1 MALFGSAEAM
11 NMHAIDWAIVAA
23 LIGVLLLG
31 ALSTRR
37 YTKSVAAFLAAQR
50 CGGRYLLSVAM
61 SMAMMG
67 VISLVGYLEQYHDV
81 GYNALWWGF
90 MEGPM
95 IIIMGVSGWVFYRFR
110 QTRALTLAQF
120 FEVRYSKNFR
130 VFSGLLAFLA
140 GIVNFGIFPSVG
152 ARFFIWYCGLP
163 ETFHLAGLEISTF
176 ATIMASLLGTSLLFT
191 FLGGQIAVM
200 VTDFIQGS
208 FAFVVFAIVI
218 GYLLYTFSWGQI
230 SDTLLATEPG
240 KSLINPFDMG
250 KEENFNIWF
259 YLISIVIFFY
269 CAMGWQG
276 TAGYYSSA
284 KSPHESK
291 MAMMLSHW
299 RYRVLMLVVLVVP
312 LCLRT
317 YLHHP
322 DYAEASAAFKAK
334 VAAVAP
340 DNLKGRGSITDPDDL
355 KRIEAL
361 QSQAKGPLF
370 MGMVFP
376 KILLGLMCAAMLGAF
391 ISTHDTYLHSWG
403 GMFIQDVILPFRRKP
418 LSTAQHLWLLRFSI
432 LGVAVFIFFF
442 SLYFQHVQRILMFC
456 ALSASIFVGG
466 AGAVIIGGLYWKRG
480 TTKAAWTAMIMGL
493 VLTVV
498 GFWIQHRGAGF
509 LAGLENQT
517 LVAVLKPIFTLT
529 GQEMSFWVIV
539 VVILSYL
546 AVSLLGRPESFNL
559 DRMLHRGKYAVAG
572 EASLA
577 AEDRQTILEK
587 LGWTKEFT
595 RWDKVVAGITLSW
608 PLIWFVVF
616 IIGNT
621 WHLLRE
627 GGIPKESWLSFWHYW
642 TWFIYATSIVVTA
655 WFIIGGLYDIV
666 YMYRRLRTMHVDDLD
681 DGRVIDRHSA
691 GEELESENGQA
702 G

>member
-1 MALFGSAEAM
+1 M
-11 NMHAIDWAIVAA
+11 NMRAVDWAIMIGLVGI
-23 LIGVLLLG
+23 LILS

-67 VISLVGYLEQYHDV
+67 VITLVGYLEQYHDV
-81 GYNALWWGF
+81 GYNAIWWPF

-120 FEVRYSKNFR
+120 FEMRYSRNFR
-130 VFSGLLAFLA
+130 VFAGLVAFLS
-140 GIVNFGIFPSVG
+140 GIINFGIFPSVG

-163 ETFHLAGLEISTF
+163 ETIAFVGLEISTF
-176 ATIMASLLGTSLLFT
+176 AAIMAFLLGMALLFT

-208 FAFVVFAIVI
+208 FAYVVFAV
-218 GYLLYTFSWGQI
+218 
-230 SDTLLATEPG
+230 
-240 KSLINPFDMG
+240 
-250 KEENFNIWF
+250 
-259 YLISIVIFFY
+259 VIFFY

-276 TAGYYSSA
+276 TAGYNSSA

-299 RYRVLMLVVLVVP
+299 RFRVLMLVVLIVP

-317 YLHHP
+317 YMRHP
-322 DYAEASAAFKAK
+322 DYAETSTAFKAR
-334 VAAVAP
+334 VSAVAP
-340 DNLKGRGSITDPDDL
+340 DDLKGREDITNPDDL

-370 MGMVFP
+370 MGMIFP

-403 GMFIQDVILPFRRKP
+403 SMFIQDVILPFRKKP
-418 LSTAQHLWLLRFSI
+418 LSPAQHLWLLRLSI

-442 SLYFQHVQRILMFC
+442 SLYFQHVQRIQMFC

-466 AGAVIIGGLYWKRG
+466 AGAVIIGGLYWDRG
-480 TTKAAWTAMIMGL
+480 TTAAAWTAMITGL
-493 VLTVV
+493 VLTVI
-498 GFWIQHRGAGF
+498 GFWIQHRGGAF
-509 LAGLENQT
+509 LAGLENET
-517 LVAVLKPIFTLT
+517 LVAVLTPIFTLT

-539 VVILSYL
+539 AVIMSYL
-546 AVSLLGRPESFNL
+546 LVSLLGKQTSFNM
-559 DRMLHRGKYAVAG
+559 DRMLHRGEYTVEG
-572 EASLA
+572 ETSLA
-577 AEDRQTILEK
+577 AEDRQTLLEK
-587 LGWTKEFT
+587 LGWTREFT
-595 RWDKVVAGITLSW
+595 RSDKIVAGVTLAW
-608 PLIWFVVF
+608 PLVWFMVF
-616 IIGNT
+616 IVGNC

-627 GGIPKESWLSFWHYW
+627 GGIPKESWLRFWHFW
-642 TWFIYATSIVVTA
+642 TWFIYATSIAVTL
-655 WFIIGGLYDIV
+655 WFIIGGFISKKKLA
-666 YMYRRLRTMHVDDLD
+666 RRRIGCPERSGVTQWRSRASFYWRQV
-681 DGRVIDRHSA
+681 
-691 GEELESENGQA
+691 EQ
-702 G
+702 

>member
-1 MALFGSAEAM
+1 M
-11 NMHAIDWAIVAA
+11 NMHTVDWAIVIGLVGI
-23 LIGVLLLG
+23 LILG

-67 VISLVGYLEQYHDV
+67 VITLVGYLEQYHDV
-81 GYNALWWGF
+81 GYNAIWWPF

-120 FEVRYSKNFR
+120 FEMRYSRNFR
-130 VFSGLLAFLA
+130 VFAGLVAFLS
-140 GIVNFGIFPSVG
+140 GIINFGIFPSVG
-152 ARFFIWYCGLP
+152 ARFFMWYCGLP
-163 ETFHLAGLEISTF
+163 ETFFFVGLEISMF
-176 ATIMASLLGTSLLFT
+176 AAIMAFLLGMSLLFT

-208 FAFVVFAIVI
+208 FAYVVFAVVI
-218 GYLLYTFSWGQI
+218 GYLLYTFRWGQV
-230 SDTLLATEPG
+230 SDMLLATEPG

-259 YLISIVIFFY
+259 YLISVVIFFY

-291 MAMMLSHW
+291 MAQMLQHW
-299 RYRVLMLVVLVVP
+299 RLRVLMLVVLVVP

-317 YLHHP
+317 YMRHP
-322 DYAEASAAFKAK
+322 DYTEAATALKAR

-340 DNLKGRGSITDPDDL
+340 DDLKGRETITNPDDL

-361 QSQAKGPLF
+361 QSQARGPLF

-376 KILLGLMCAAMLGAF
+376 KFLLGLMCAAMLGAF

-403 GMFIQDVILPFRRKP
+403 SMFIQDVILPFRRKP
-418 LSTAQHLWLLRFSI
+418 LSPAQHLWLLRLSI

-442 SLYFQHVQRILMFC
+442 SLYFQHVQRIQMFC

-466 AGAVIIGGLYWKRG
+466 AGAVIIGGLYWNRG
-480 TTKAAWTAMIMGL
+480 TTAAAWTAMITGL
-493 VLTVV
+493 VLTVI

-509 LAGLENQT
+509 LAGLENET
-517 LVAVLKPIFTLT
+517 LVAALTPIFTLT

-539 VVILSYL
+539 AVIVSYL
-546 AVSLLGRPESFNL
+546 LVSLLGKPKSFNM
-559 DRMLHRGKYAVAG
+559 DRMLHRGKYAVEG
-572 EASLA
+572 ETSLA
-577 AEDRQTILEK
+577 AEDRQTFLEK

-595 RWDKVVAGITLSW
+595 RSDKVVAGITLAW
-608 PLIWFVVF
+608 PMAWFMVF
-616 IIGNT
+616 IVGNC

-627 GGIPKESWLSFWHYW
+627 GGIPKESWLRFWHFW
-642 TWFIYATSIVVTA
+642 TWFIYATSIAVTL
-655 WFIIGGLYDIV
+655 WFIIGGLFDTV
-666 YMYRRLRTMHVDDLD
+666 YMYRRLRTMKIDDRD
-681 DGRVIDRHSA
+681 DGRVDHSGA
-691 GEELESENGQA
+691 GEESPVQEQA
-702 G
+702 D